1 MSKLF
6 WRFVIHLIR
15 KGFGE
20 CETRDY
26 DDFEGELGNG
36 IGVLGSRD
44 INANPAN
51 PRCPTCAAGQV
62 IEWIETVYLDKN

>member
-6 WRFVIHLIR
+6 WRFVIYLIK

-20 CETRDY
+20 CATRDY
-26 DDFEGELGNG
+26 DDFEMEIG
-36 IGVLGSRD
+36 IPGYKD
-44 INANPAN
+44 INDSQ
-51 PRCPTCAAGQV
+51 RCPACAANQV